1 MNVWL
6 SSEDIPA
13 LTLLSGRARLPAYLD
28 GTYKMVSANIDR
40 SKVQGSFHRQAGDYD
55 SLAVVQKRVVERLTG
70 LLQSQGVQPSRLLD
84 VGAGTGRLLVALR
97 RLYPTAFVAGADLAF
112 GMCRT
117 ASANLAGSGVH
128 LVNADAERLPFATG
142 SFDLVLSSSTFQ
154 WLTSLDAAFAEVRRV
169 LAPGGTFCFAL
180 FGEKTLFELRDSYK
194 KVLGG
199 GADRSHS
206 FFSQAEVLD
215 ALQRGGFSGSRVS
228 SEMEVEQHPDVP
240 DLLRSLKRIGAGSA
254 APVATRGLSERRVML
269 DMMELYRA
277 EYARDGGIP
286 ASYEVLY
293 GWGIA

>member
-1 MNVWL
+1 MR
-6 SSEDIPA
+6 SSAKKP
-13 LTLLSGRARLPAYLD
+13 
-28 GTYKMVSANIDR
+28 
-40 SKVQGSFHRQAGDYD
+40 
-55 SLAVVQKRVVERLTG
+55 
-70 LLQSQGVQPSRLLD
+70 
-84 VGAGTGRLLVALR
+84 
-97 RLYPTAFVAGADLAF
+97 
-112 GMCRT
+112 
-117 ASANLAGSGVH
+117 
-128 LVNADAERLPFATG
+128 
-142 SFDLVLSSSTFQ
+142 SSSCATPIKR
-154 WLTSLDAAFAEVRRV
+154 WGA
-169 LAPGGTFCFAL
+169 
-180 FGEKTLFELRDSYK
+180 
-194 KVLGG
+194 
-199 GADRSHS
+199 ADRSHS